1 MLARKW
7 RPKLF
12 EEIAGQESIIKTI
25 KNAIQYNQV
34 AQAYLFSGPRGSGK
48 TTLARLLAMAMNCI
62 NGPTITPC
70 NQCSSCKEISISSS
84 IDVIEIDGASNR
96 GINEVRELRD
106 IAQYRPNRDRYKII
120 IIDEVHML
128 TVEAFNALLKIL
140 EEPPAHVIFIF
151 ATTELRKVPNTIIS
165 RCQQFEFKRLGEKSI
180 KDRLSYILQ
189 QEEISLTASAVSM
202 LIKASE
208 GSLRDA
214 LSMLDQ
220 LVSFAGKTITPDNI
234 VALLGFLNIEHRIE
248 LAESILNGNAGK
260 TLALLDDF
268 YEKGYDPRTIYF
280 DLCAHFRNLLII
292 LASPAKRQ
300 HLNLDDNEALALTA
314 QAEKNDLITVL
325 RIMNMLLDSDFYMRQ
340 SDQPSIY
347 LEMLLAKITH
357 LKKLKSYEEAFNAI
371 EHLESSTGT
380 KSTAPQPGLF
390 GRITQESEKK
400 LKAAPV
406 EINPFVKEKPA
417 EPSFAAEDKKVPEP
431 GPGSL
436 PEAND
441 PRTTVY
447 KRIAEKKPVLA
458 SLLTSPEQLILE
470 EKIIR
475 VILPKNKELFRQD
488 FEKGAYGEALL
499 NIAQE
504 TLGKTFKIQVEIS
517 HELSVNLP
525 QAPEQKSPAKT
536 PPKKDNPADEKDPL
550 ALKAAELFKGT
561 IKKD

>member
-1 MLARKW
+1 
-7 RPKLF
+7 
-12 EEIAGQESIIKTI
+12 
-25 KNAIQYNQV
+25 
-34 AQAYLFSGPRGSGK
+34 
-48 TTLARLLAMAMNCI
+48 LLAMAMNCI

-96 GINEVRELRD
+96 GINEVRELRE
-106 IAQYRPNRDRYKII
+106 IAQYRPNRDTYKII

-128 TVEAFNALLKIL
+128 TAEAFNALLKIL
-140 EEPPAHVIFIF
+140 EEPPGHVIFIF

-180 KDRLSYILQ
+180 KDRLSYIFQ

-234 VALLGFLNIEHRIE
+234 VSLLGFLNIEHRIE
-248 LAESILNGNAGK
+248 LTESILNGDAGK
-260 TLALLDDF
+260 TLALLNDF
-268 YEKGYDPRTIYF
+268 YEKGYDARTIYF
-280 DLCAHFRNLLII
+280 DLCTHFRNLLII

-314 QAEKNDLITVL
+314 QAEKNDLLTVL

-347 LEMLLAKITH
+347 LEMLLAKVTH
-357 LKKLKSYEEAFNAI
+357 LKRLKSFEDAVKTI
-371 EHLESSTGT
+371 EHLDSSASSI
-380 KSTAPQPGLF
+380 STAPKPGLF
-390 GRITQESEKK
+390 GSIPQESEKK
-400 LKAAPV
+400 SKAAPV
-406 EINPFVKEKPA
+406 EVNPFVKEKPA
-417 EPSFAAEDKKVPEP
+417 EPSFHAEDTKASEVESAPASEV
-431 GPGSL
+431 
-436 PEAND
+436 ND
-441 PRTTVY
+441 PGTMVY
-447 KRIAEKKPVLA
+447 KRITEIKPVLA

-470 EKIIR
+470 EKVIR
-475 VILPKNKELFRQD
+475 VILPKNKELFRHD

-499 NIAQE
+499 KIAHE
-504 TLGKTFKIQVEIS
+504 ILGKIFKIQVEIS
-517 HELSVNLP
+517 RELSVNLSP
-525 QAPEQKSPAKT
+525 APEQKPPAMNS
-536 PPKKDNPADEKDPL
+536 PKKDIPADEKDPL